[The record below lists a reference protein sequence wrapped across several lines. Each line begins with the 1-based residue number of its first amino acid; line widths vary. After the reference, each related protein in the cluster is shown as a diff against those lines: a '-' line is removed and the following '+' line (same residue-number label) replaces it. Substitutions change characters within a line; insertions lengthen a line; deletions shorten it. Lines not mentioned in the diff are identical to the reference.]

1 MNQFSTRKRWIIF
14 TILALIIVAAFIWV
28 LPLALPIVFALIS
41 ALFLEPAVKMFE
53 RKFSLK
59 RHLSVFIVFS
69 LFVILLGIGSYFLVT
84 KVVTSAINF
93 VENSPTYISEVN
105 NVWDDIEKNFEKAAQ
120 DLPEEF
126 VIEINSQVDRFLES
140 IRTKL
145 LERNYVESLTS
156 LVSFIPSFLV
166 SIIVYLLA
174 LFLFLLDIPRLK
186 KGFYSHMTEKT
197 AEKVHFMSTRLSYV
211 IFGFMKAQ
219 FLVSIVIFVAA
230 LIGLYMIVPKVAL
243 LMAFIIWV
251 IDFIPIIGSIVIL
264 GPWALYYLLIGNMV
278 LGTKLAVLA
287 GILLIVRRTVEPKV
301 MGHHIGLSALST
313 LIAMYLGLKLF
324 GVIGFIIGPL
334 LLIIFN
340 SAREAGIV
348 KTNFKI

>member
-1 MNQFSTRKRWIIF
+1 MNQFSARKRWIIY
-14 TILALIIVAAFIWV
+14 TLIALIVIASFVWV
-28 LPLALPIVFALIS
+28 LPIALPIVFALFT
-41 ALFLEPAVKMFE
+41 ALLLEPAVKMFQG
-53 RKFSLK
+53 KFSFK
-59 RHLSVFIVFS
+59 RNLSVFIVFS
-69 LFVILLGIGSYFLVT
+69 LFVVLMGIGSYFLVT

-105 NVWDDIEKNFEKAAQ
+105 IVWDDIEKNFEKAAQ
-120 DLPEEF
+120 DLPEEI
-126 VIEINSQVDRFLES
+126 VIEINSQVDQFLES

-145 LERNYVESLTS
+145 LEKNYIESLTS

-166 SIIVYLLA
+166 SIIVFLLT

-186 KGFYSHMTEKT
+186 KGVYSHMTEKT

-219 FLVSIVIFVAA
+219 FLVSIVIFIAA

-264 GPWALYYLLIGNMV
+264 GPWALYYLLIGKVV

-287 GILLIVRRTVEPKV
+287 VILLIIRRTVEPKV
-301 MGHHIGLSALST
+301 MGYHIGLSALST
-313 LIAMYLGLKLF
+313 LIAMYLGLKLL
-324 GVIGFIIGPL
+324 GMIGFIAGPL
-334 LLIIFN
+334 ILIIFN

>member
-14 TILALIIVAAFIWV
+14 TIIALIIAAGFIWV
-28 LPLALPIVFALIS
+28 LPLALPIVFALFS
-41 ALFLEPAVKMFE
+41 ALFLEPAVKMFQ
-53 RKFSLK
+53 RRFSLK
-59 RHLSVFIVFS
+59 RNLSVFIVFS
-69 LFVILLGIGSYFLVT
+69 LFVILLGIGSYLLVT

-93 VENSPTYISEVN
+93 VENSPTYISEMN
-105 NVWDDIEKNFEKAAQ
+105 NVWDDIEKNFETAAQ
-120 DLPEEF
+120 DLPEEI

-156 LVSFIPSFLV
+156 LVSFIPTFLV

-186 KGFYSHMTEKT
+186 RRVYSHMTEKT

-230 LIGLYMIVPKVAL
+230 LIGLYMIVPKAAL
-243 LMAFIIWV
+243 LMAFIIWI

-287 GILLIVRRTVEPKV
+287 GILLIIRRTVEPKV

-324 GVIGFIIGPL
+324 GMIGFIVGPL